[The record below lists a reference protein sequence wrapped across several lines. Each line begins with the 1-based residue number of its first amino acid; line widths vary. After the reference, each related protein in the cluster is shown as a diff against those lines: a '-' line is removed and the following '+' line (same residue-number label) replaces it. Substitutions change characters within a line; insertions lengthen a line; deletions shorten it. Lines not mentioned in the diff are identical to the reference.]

1 MDTEETEIAANFA
14 AINSYNGPLRFS
26 SIFRLILESAQSLIL
41 VVSIISTQTIKSHLS
56 LHDFQ
61 LWKGLESN
69 TIVMKADCRKL
80 ISIQHAQLSLKYRF
94 NLVTIYLYDHFHTS
108 NKRQICQIFEVPKFL
123 SLIDLFQEIQS

>member
-14 AINSYNGPLRFS
+14 AINSYNGPLRLS
-26 SIFRLILESAQSLIL
+26 SILILESAWSLIL

-80 ISIQHAQLSLKYRF
+80 ISFQHAQLSLKCRF
-94 NLVTIYLYDHFHTS
+94 NLATIYLYDHFHTS